1 MKRIIVCG
9 SNSLLLAGLI
19 ATLDCQPQLDVVAS
33 FHEGDSQISR
43 SDYRADILLL
53 EQTPSW
59 DWGWVEE
66 WLSTRETQIAG
77 ILLTDSLTTEE
88 ISEYLDLGFL
98 GFLPRSLDADEVIAA
113 INAVMTGL
121 IVIHPELAF
130 FKENTPAIT
139 PLPPLSIDLTPREAE
154 IMQLLGTG
162 LDNKAIASRLQI
174 SKHTVK
180 FHVSSILAKLDVSS
194 RTEAVTF
201 GLRRGLIRL

>member
-9 SNSLLLAGLI
+9 SNSLLLAGLV

-33 FHEGDSQISR
+33 FGDEDSQICW

-59 DWGWVEE
+59 DHWWERS
-66 WLSTRETQIAG
+66 LSTTETQIAG
-77 ILLTDSLTTEE
+77 ILLTDSLTIEE

-98 GFLPRSLDADEVIAA
+98 GFLPRFLDADEVIAA
-113 INAVMTGL
+113 IDTVMTGL

-130 FKENTPAIT
+130 FKENNPAIT
-139 PLPPLSIDLTPREAE
+139 PLPPSSIELTPREAE